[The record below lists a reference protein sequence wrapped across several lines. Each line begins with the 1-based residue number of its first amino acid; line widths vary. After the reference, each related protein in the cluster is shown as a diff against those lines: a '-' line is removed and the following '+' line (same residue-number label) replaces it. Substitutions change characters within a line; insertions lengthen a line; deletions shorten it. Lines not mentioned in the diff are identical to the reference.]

1 MSREEFGAHVCQ
13 ALVDAGI
20 DAVLSGGSCVSIWTE
35 ERYVS
40 NDLDFITSGYESNR
54 QIESALVQHGFERPS
69 KQSRYFT
76 HPESEYAIEFPPGP
90 LALGR
95 ENGVFPSPGRGDRVS
110 ERGRHGLPGQFVQRR
125 FGIEQIEMAGPAF
138 HEQPND
144 GFGLGRVV
152 RLFWREG
159 IRGCGG
165 AQFRRQA
172 GLVEQMAQR
181 QRAESASPA
190 AQKLA
195 PRSGRQDM
203 RL

>member
-1 MSREEFGAHVCQ
+1 MLGDVRVPVGNPCAAFAM
-13 ALVDAGI
+13 LI
-20 DAVLSGGSCVSIWTE
+20 
-35 ERYVS
+35 
-40 NDLDFITSGYESNR
+40 
-54 QIESALVQHGFERPS
+54 
-69 KQSRYFT
+69 
-76 HPESEYAIEFPPGP
+76 P
-90 LALGR
+90 LAPGG
-95 ENGVFPSPGRGDRVS
+95 EDCVFPGPGRGDRVAKRS
-110 ERGRHGLPGQFVQRR
+110 RHGLPGQFVQRR

-181 QRAESASPA
+181 QRPESTSPA

-203 RL
+203 RLWIVRHQIPPRIASSSGTRIRSSSRWNGTDRPAPPLGQALIQAASSSAAPAFLQRRGALR